1 MAQTLTTRITTALA
15 ATATNI
21 LDMSTSTNPMTL
33 TIPIVLASGTTTGKA
48 DVIFQDRRTLNAS
61 TSETLDLAGGSLTGP
76 LGDALTF
83 VKIKAIIVSTVPP
96 TGGAL
101 NTNDVVL
108 GGIGSNAFVGPF
120 GATTHTI
127 AVPPGSVTT
136 LTNPGAGWTVTAATG
151 DLLKVLNGGSGTT
164 VTYDIVIVGTSA

>member
-1 MAQTLTTRITTALA
+1 MAQTLTTRILTSMA
-15 ATATNI
+15 ATASNA
-21 LDMSTSTNPMTL
+21 LDLSTSANQLALNIPITL
-33 TIPIVLASGTTTGKA
+33 TTGTTTGKA
-48 DVIFQDRRTLNAS
+48 DIIFQDRRTLSAS
-61 TSETLDLAGGSLTGP
+61 ASETLDLAGGSLTGP

-83 VKIKAIIVSTVPP
+83 VKIKAIIVS
-96 TGGAL
+96 AL
-101 NTNDVVL
+101 AANTNDVVI

-136 LTNPGAGWTVTAATG
+136 LTNPGVGWTVTAATG
-151 DLLKVLNGGSGTT
+151 DLLKVLNGGSGTS